1 MRRDDGIMRS
11 GGAKAQFQDYT
22 LSANAYGDAAQVP
35 ANVGSAVC
43 IRIRPAQGTEIQE
56 RFQQDAHRPAVITL
70 NYRSDIAAL
79 SPKALMTW
87 RSRTFNLVSV
97 QNIDEANQCLLIHA
111 TENV

>member
-1 MRRDDGIMRS
+1 MPVLSRNSTM
-11 GGAKAQFQDYT
+11 AQFMDYT

-35 ANVGSAVC
+35 ANVGSAVFVM
-43 IRIRPAQGTEIQE
+43 IRPALGTEIQE

-87 RSRTFNLVSV
+87 NSRTFNLVSV